1 MIGGEKRV
9 ENVEND
15 VFNGGFLELMVLLW
29 CIEED
34 VGRIDVEME
43 RDEVVMR
50 LEGKCCEL
58 LNELFCKKFFF
69 FLELFWELLLK
80 LLLKL
85 FFVDDFDLLNC
96 TKALGRFLTVVVVGE
111 RFGSVERCI

>member
-69 FLELFWELLLK
+69 FFGII
-80 LLLKL
+80 
-85 FFVDDFDLLNC
+85 
-96 TKALGRFLTVVVVGE
+96 LGII
-111 RFGSVERCI
+111 VEIIVEIIFCR